1 VAQDGVFSEIALRP
15 LLTPLLHSDIIAHA
29 LAIQGLPELTDQH
42 NTVKSL
48 SSGNNRK
55 NIFKNPSSLDFK
67 IRTFLIDQ
75 SRVDIK
81 LP

>member
-1 VAQDGVFSEIALRP
+1 MVIK
-15 LLTPLLHSDIIAHA
+15 
-29 LAIQGLPELTDQH
+29 IQGLPELADQN

-55 NIFKNPSSLDFK
+55 NILKNPFSLDFK

>member
-1 VAQDGVFSEIALRP
+1 MFLSLYEIASYN
-15 LLTPLLHSDIIAHA
+15 TKFNHTT
-29 LAIQGLPELTDQH
+29 IQGLPELADQN

-55 NIFKNPSSLDFK
+55 NILKNPSSLDFK

>member
-1 VAQDGVFSEIALRP
+1 VIRKYLQYYLY
-15 LLTPLLHSDIIAHA
+15 
-29 LAIQGLPELTDQH
+29 IQGLPELADQN

-48 SSGNNRK
+48 SSGNNRI
-55 NIFKNPSSLDFK
+55 NILKNPSSLDFK